1 MPNEINETYEI
12 NEIRITNDAERVNS
26 GVESYSETAAYT
38 ETSRPVEIRQERE
51 FPLNRPDAPPA
62 PRKRKQTAGWYR
74 IFLSTV
80 VVAAVVTLELVGFSN
95 WTGATVRKHFLQAT
109 DSSVFYEFLLE
120 GVREGDQAVVEVYN
134 DFQKSSQPVKDL
146 YLIPGEEFG
155 SDTDCAM
162 ISGEAFEL
170 KPNMVYVV
178 ELLIEGRSVFREKV
192 RTTTESLYDPE
203 ETIEPWTEP
212 EAEPDTEPEAK
223 PDTEPEPD
231 PEQTSEQDPT
241 QSPDG
246 SGDDGGINIGDDGGA
261 GAGNG
266 NGENDSNEESGNDT
280 DPTGGP

>member
-1 MPNEINETYEI
+1 MPNEINETNEI
-12 NEIRITNDAERVNS
+12 NEIRVRNDDERANS
-26 GVESYSETAAYT
+26 GVTSYSETAAYT
-38 ETSRPVEIRQERE
+38 ETSRPNEIRQERE
-51 FPLNRPDAPPA
+51 FPLNRPDAP
-62 PRKRKQTAGWYR
+62 RKKKQTAGWYR

-120 GVREGDQAVVEVYN
+120 GIREGDQAVVEVYN

-178 ELLIEGRSVFREKV
+178 ELLIDGRSVFREKV
-192 RTTTESLYDPE
+192 RTTTESPYDPE

-212 EAEPDTEPEAK
+212 VTEPGEEPVTEPDTEP
-223 PDTEPEPD
+223 DTD

-246 SGDDGGINIGDDGGA
+246 SGDGGINIGDDGGT
-261 GAGNG
+261 GNG